1 MKNKLLV
8 FDFDGTII
16 NTSEALTMAINEL
29 LSRYGLPPVDVR
41 EVKRAVGGGIQMTLM
56 KLFGEKYHDALVEEF
71 RSIYP
76 EYLESHVK
84 VYDGMDEAIKTLYE
98 RGYRMAILSNGSTP
112 FMERMLERF
121 GLRKYFHV
129 IVGIDKGFPPK
140 PDRTALL
147 YIMELMGS
155 EPDYTLFIGDSE
167 YDIMTAR
174 NAGVRII
181 FVSWGYGENIGAD
194 VEVESAEELP
204 EVVEMLFRESEK
216 AL

>member
-1 MKNKLLV
+1 MKNRLLV

-16 NTSEALTMAINEL
+16 NTSEALTMAVNEL
-29 LSRYGLPPVDVR
+29 LSRYGLPPVGVR
-41 EVKRAVGGGIQMTLM
+41 EVKKAVGGGIQLTLK
-56 KLFGEKYHDALVEEF
+56 KLFGEKYHDGLVSEF

-76 EYLESHVK
+76 RYLESHVR
-84 VYDGMDEAIKTLYE
+84 VYDGMDEAIRTLYE
-98 RGYRMAILSNGSTP
+98 RDYKMAILSNGSTP
-112 FMERMLERF
+112 FMEKMLERF
-121 GLRKYFHV
+121 DLRDYFHL

-155 EPDYTLFIGDSE
+155 DPDHTIFIGDSE
-167 YDIMTAR
+167 YDIMTAK

-194 VEVESAEELP
+194 VEVDSAEELP
-204 EVVEMLFRESEK
+204 EVVEMLFRESER